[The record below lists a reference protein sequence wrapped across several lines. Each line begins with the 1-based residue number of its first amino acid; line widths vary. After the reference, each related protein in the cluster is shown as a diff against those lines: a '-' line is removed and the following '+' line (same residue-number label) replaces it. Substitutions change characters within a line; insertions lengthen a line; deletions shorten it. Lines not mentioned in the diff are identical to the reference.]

1 MAKAARPSSKE
12 SYNQAVKEAK
22 LLDIRLTESNWEF
35 DLSKLREIGQLQK
48 FTNQSILDAPHFSPE
63 NGQLLGKVVCNLL
76 ITPNTATDEPDV
88 EAQTETS
95 QAAVFCEATY
105 IVAFDV
111 PKTFTSDDAAK
122 FFESTAKFA
131 VWPYFRSHVAN
142 LAAQSRLELPPL
154 PLTTLLQRIRGDT
167 D

>member
-1 MAKAARPSSKE
+1 MAKAVRSSSKE

-35 DLSKLREIGQLQK
+35 DLSRLQEIDQLQK
-48 FTNQSILDAPHFSPE
+48 FTGQSILDEPYFSPE
-63 NGQLLGKVVCNLL
+63 EGRLVGKVVCNLL
-76 ITPNTATDEPDV
+76 ITLNPMTEGTDVD
-88 EAQTETS
+88 AQSEES
-95 QAAVFCEATY
+95 QAVVDCHATY
-105 IVAFDV
+105 VVAFEV
-111 PKTFTSDDAAK
+111 PKTVTPENAVT

-154 PLTTLLQRIRGDT
+154 PLKTLLQRIRGDG